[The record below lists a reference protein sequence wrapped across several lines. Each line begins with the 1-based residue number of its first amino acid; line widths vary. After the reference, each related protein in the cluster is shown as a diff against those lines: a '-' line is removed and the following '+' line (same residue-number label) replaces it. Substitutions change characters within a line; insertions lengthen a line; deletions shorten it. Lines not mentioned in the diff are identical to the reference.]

1 MIDASHNAEDQRT
14 DTESQIVSESQPG
27 FPMLRSA
34 ADSISRFEA
43 ALAVVTDGVAAGAV
57 RNVALQEAKST
68 LSGIVC
74 VAWETHV
81 AAPHFHGTVGPDELQ
96 DLYWS
101 INLMGL
107 HDVIA
112 TSKKVSKSGLEGPQI
127 EAMRAFCTEVLPLAQ
142 AVASLKDKVIKGR
155 APTAAPPK
163 PTNPNKV
170 IRTCPVCFRQI
181 AVQGM
186 TMAHHG
192 YQRPSYGWQT
202 ASCAGI
208 RFKPLEQS
216 SEGLKWL
223 ITTLQ
228 GRLSGLRSAIA
239 NQATEPEFLMVKS
252 RARDKVEV
260 IRRTDASWK
269 KAFARHMAEVESE
282 IPKLEH
288 ELPILE
294 RKLADWAPVEPLSPV
309 ELRG

>member
-1 MIDASHNAEDQRT
+1 MSKSPD
-14 DTESQIVSESQPG
+14 
-27 FPMLRSA
+27 FPRLRSVA
-34 ADSISRFEA
+34 PSISRFEA

-57 RNVALQEAKST
+57 RNVELQEAKST
-68 LSGIVC
+68 LSRIVC
-74 VAWETHV
+74 SAWEAHV
-81 AAPHFHGTVGPDELQ
+81 ADLHFRGTVEPQKLQ

-127 EAMRAFCTEVLPLAQ
+127 DAMRAFCAEVLPLAQ

-170 IRTCPVCFRQI
+170 IKTCPVCFRQI
-181 AVQGM
+181 AVQG
-186 TMAHHG
+186 TTIAHHG
-192 YQRPSYGWQT
+192 YKRPSYGWQT

-216 SEGLKWL
+216 SEGLEWL

-228 GRLSGLRSAIA
+228 GRLSGLRGAIA
-239 NQATEPEFLMVKS
+239 NQATEPEFLMVTS

-260 IRRTDASWK
+260 IKRADPSWK
-269 KAFARHMAEVESE
+269 KVFARRIAEVESE
-282 IPKLEH
+282 IQQLEH

-294 RKLADWAPVEPLSPV
+294 HKLATWAPMEPQSPV